1 MEFLKKIDFD
11 YRFIKG
17 NIHVKSLLSVLFLNH
32 IELIIPIASAH
43 EEQHICEIME
53 LNLLVRLT

>member
-11 YRFIKG
+11 YELIVEG
-17 NIHVKSLLSVLFLNH
+17 NICEKFGACFLNR
-32 IELIIPIASAH
+32 IELINHNALAH